1 MFKSQ
6 TSSHPLQTTSQR
18 LFAGSNNLQNSQS
31 HSIPVPSPILGIPLI
46 NSLQTSSTELKLLQI
61 NLGRTIAAANIL
73 QRSIAKIQPDLLLA
87 QEPYISKNEIQGIP
101 ANWNLY
107 SSINQKAIIVIPPGN
122 ISPIII
128 DKRETAIAIKIHT
141 EDFPLV
147 LISAYSSPAGNIE
160 RTLEDM
166 QTILAAAKDDNV
178 MICADLNGHHS
189 LWGYNNEDTR
199 GKKILD
205 FALANNLYITNPRDA
220 PPTLINYNGTHGW
233 PDLTLC
239 THNLIPK
246 VSSWEVLEDVS
257 NSDHSYIKI
266 TLASRLTSYK
276 LKRYKTLHGNHKK
289 FLNIIKPKIAVLE
302 DKIVSCDTPEY
313 LNQITQELQK
323 EIISACNKAFK
334 IKSHNVISNP
344 TWWTSRLEADKNKLQ
359 ALRRRAQRT
368 IDPIARKTRFQQWKR
383 ERTLHMRQVRK
394 GKIDGWKKTCSS
406 AKDPY
411 GKHYKAAFRKT
422 VLPTQLSV
430 LEDIDPSGSQLR
442 IAQDILEKLFPFPT
456 YSIRQLLPSPSIR
469 DDIPFTISEVK
480 SVVKSLPNGKAPGID
495 GIDNLVLKS
504 LNKEFPNLFC
514 TFFNKCLD
522 LRTFPDAFKIS
533 NIVLFQKVGKNPKLS
548 SSYRPI
554 ALLPT
559 IGKTLEKLL
568 TQRLMFHLESEN
580 KLNQNQHGF
589 RTGKSVDTAIS
600 SLLKRIHQ
608 GRREKNHVL
617 ALSLDIKGAFDNILH
632 QAIVNNLSKAEVP
645 SNLRLI
651 FENILKNREVLFS
664 TQEGTVSRNQEK
676 GCPQG
681 SCSGPV
687 LWNIVVNDLL
697 NKSFPPNC
705 HIQAYA
711 DDIVLVTKSPT
722 KEGLKLLTNN
732 ATSIIINWADEN
744 SLTISHEKSNFLL
757 FSKLAAAPPVSWKNH
772 RIKRSHS
779 IKFLGLYIDDKL
791 NWNTQLR
798 SLSQKAQRL
807 HQNFMKIVGTTWGI
821 KRSQR
826 ILLYKTVIERVF
838 AHGCSA
844 WCSDPTV
851 KMARKLDSIQRPFL
865 LAISG
870 AYRTTSTAAL
880 QVLLG
885 IPPFSLKL
893 KQEGILTNIFRL
905 RHPVPTFDFSVEDFE
920 ESITSWTTHP
930 SLYLKNEQVVLT
942 DGGANLPREAL
953 YTDGSKT
960 EQGVGAAFCRISQNQ
975 VTECWSSK
983 LNPESTVFQAELYAL
998 QKAVQLATK
1007 NPNTKIIIFSDS
1019 KASIQAVSNP
1029 RSRNKMAREIFAS
1042 LLENPEIQL
1051 NWIKAHVGYQG
1062 NEKADQLAKEA
1073 ADSISLPQF
1082 LHLSKSHL
1090 KSQLTNIY

>member
-1 MFKSQ
+1 MSNLQIEDVNTFEGTFDREDNEFCFSLPNQNSLGKFFANAPRRSRSTPDINLSKQESQ
-6 TSSHPLQTTSQR
+6 TSTQTATDKSIDSLLSKLRKAVNTKKGTKSYLTIPLLNEANHLIDLIESNINELRSQISSESDNEGVASACVTCSTKTQPPEQINEAIQTSPTTSRTAPNNAKKSFAEALKGNLPKQR
-18 LFAGSNNLQNSQS
+18 PSAILLYPKEKDSFEGPLREFLSEVPSS
-31 HSIPVPSPILGIPLI
+31 HSIFKNVR
-46 NSLQTSSTELKLLQI
+46 KL
-61 NLGRTIAAANIL
+61 
-73 QRSIAKIQPDLLLA
+73 
-87 QEPYISKNEIQGIP
+87 
-101 ANWNLY
+101 
-107 SSINQKAIIVIPPGN
+107 
-122 ISPIII
+122 
-128 DKRETAIAIKIHT
+128 
-141 EDFPLV
+141 
-147 LISAYSSPAGNIE
+147 
-160 RTLEDM
+160 
-166 QTILAAAKDDNV
+166 
-178 MICADLNGHHS
+178 
-189 LWGYNNEDTR
+189 
-199 GKKILD
+199 KKIK
-205 FALANNLYITNPRDA
+205 NN
-220 PPTLINYNGTHGW
+220 G
-233 PDLTLC
+233 
-239 THNLIPK
+239 
-246 VSSWEVLEDVS
+246 
-257 NSDHSYIKI
+257 
-266 TLASRLTSYK
+266 
-276 LKRYKTLHGNHKK
+276 
-289 FLNIIKPKIAVLE
+289 IAV
-302 DKIVSCDTPEY
+302 
-313 LNQITQELQK
+313 
-323 EIISACNKAFK
+323 
-334 IKSHNVISNP
+334 
-344 TWWTSRLEADKNKLQ
+344 
-359 ALRRRAQRT
+359 
-368 IDPIARKTRFQQWKR
+368 
-383 ERTLHMRQVRK
+383 
-394 GKIDGWKKTCSS
+394 
-406 AKDPY
+406 
-411 GKHYKAAFRKT
+411 
-422 VLPTQLSV
+422 
-430 LEDIDPSGSQLR
+430 
-442 IAQDILEKLFPFPT
+442 
-456 YSIRQLLPSPSIR
+456 
-469 DDIPFTISEVK
+469 
-480 SVVKSLPNGKAPGID
+480 
-495 GIDNLVLKS
+495 
-504 LNKEFPNLFC
+504 
-514 TFFNKCLD
+514 
-522 LRTFPDAFKIS
+522 
-533 NIVLFQKVGKNPKLS
+533 
-548 SSYRPI
+548 
-554 ALLPT
+554 
-559 IGKTLEKLL
+559 
-568 TQRLMFHLESEN
+568 
-580 KLNQNQHGF
+580 
-589 RTGKSVDTAIS
+589 
-600 SLLKRIHQ
+600 
-608 GRREKNHVL
+608 
-617 ALSLDIKGAFDNILH
+617 
-632 QAIVNNLSKAEVP
+632 IVNNLSKAEVP

-651 FENILKNREVLFS
+651 FENILKNRKVLFS

-681 SCSGPV
+681 SCSGPA

-697 NKSFPPNC
+697 NQSFPPNC

-722 KEGLKLLTNN
+722 KEDLKLLTNN
-732 ATSIIINWADEN
+732 AISIIINWADEN

-807 HQNFMKIVGTTWGI
+807 HQNFMKIVGTTWGK

-851 KMARKLDSIQRPFL
+851 KMARKLDSVQRPFL

-885 IPPFSLKL
+885 IPPLSLKL
-893 KQEGILTNIFRL
+893 KQEAILTKIFRL
-905 RHPVPTFDFSVEDFE
+905 RHPVPTFEFSVEDFE

-960 EQGVGAAFCRISQNQ
+960 EQGVGAAFCRISHNQ

-1073 ADSISLPQF
+1073 ADSVSLPQF
-1082 LHLSKSHL
+1082 LHLSKS
-1090 KSQLTNIY
+1090 QLTKHLLKEWQESWDDGTTGRPIHDIVPRVSLHSVGWNREEILFFTRHGPFPAYFSRFRIDPTSNCSCGQEGTTLHCATECIHTISWHLRKPAEHLQKIWFGRVAANQNSRSKIRALVRHIMNNQELFRLNYSII